1 MENRNLSIIFG
12 AGLVLT
18 AAVWG
23 FAFVVVK
30 DSLDFVGP
38 TWMVA
43 IRFSI
48 AAVCFGL
55 IFIKRFKNVNKDVFI
70 HGCFLGVLLFLGY
83 LTQTIG
89 CKFTTAGKN
98 AFLTTFY
105 VILVP
110 LIGWPVFKKRPGWY
124 VWAAAIVAL
133 AGIGLLALD
142 GEKAWYIMN
151 RGDALTLI
159 CGIFFALHI
168 IAGSFFVKK
177 EDVILLTF
185 FQFAASGILGF
196 MLAPFLDG
204 NFDASL
210 VKNSSVVVSMLYLGI
225 FSSMVCFVLQN
236 VGLKYV
242 PSALASLFLSLES
255 VFGVL
260 SSCIFLGERLSLKM
274 LIGCSLIFSAI
285 VLAEVIPNI
294 RRKWLT

>member
-1 MENRNLSIIFG
+1 MEKSELSIIFG

-18 AAVWG
+18 AAIWG

-43 IRFSI
+43 IRFTI

-55 IFIKRFKNVNKDVFI
+55 IFIKRFQHLNKDIFF

-89 CKFTTAGKN
+89 CNFTTAGKN

-110 LIGWPVFKKRPGWY
+110 LIGWPVFKKKPLWY
-124 VWAAAIVAL
+124 VWVAAAVAL
-133 AGIGLLALD
+133 TGIGLLALD
-142 GEKAWYIMN
+142 GDGAWYIMN
-151 RGDALTLI
+151 RGDVLTLI

-185 FQFAASGILGF
+185 FQFAASGVLGF
-196 MLAPFLDG
+196 VTAPFLDG
-204 NFDASL
+204 NFDISL
-210 VKNSSVVVSMLYLGI
+210 IKNSTVVVSMLYLGI

-260 SSCIFLGERLSLKM
+260 CSCIFLGERLTPKM
-274 LIGCSLIFSAI
+274 FVGCALIFCAI
-285 VLAEVIPNI
+285 VLAEVIPNL
-294 RRKWLT
+294 RQDKK

>member
-55 IFIKRFKNVNKDVFI
+55 IFIKRFKNVNKNVFI

-124 VWAAAIVAL
+124 VWAAAVVAL

-185 FQFAASGILGF
+185 FQFATSGILGF

-274 LIGCSLIFSAI
+274 LVGCSLIFSAI

-294 RRKWLT
+294 RRK

>member
-1 MENRNLSIIFG
+1 
-12 AGLVLT
+12 
-18 AAVWG
+18 
-23 FAFVVVK
+23 
-30 DSLDFVGP
+30 
-38 TWMVA
+38 MVA
-43 IRFSI
+43 IRFTI

-55 IFIKRFKNVNKDVFI
+55 IFIKRFQHLNKDIFF

-89 CKFTTAGKN
+89 CNFTTAGKN

-110 LIGWPVFKKRPGWY
+110 LIGWPVFKKKPLWY
-124 VWAAAIVAL
+124 VWVAAAVAL
-133 AGIGLLALD
+133 TGIGLLALD
-142 GEKAWYIMN
+142 GDGAWYIMN
-151 RGDALTLI
+151 RGDVLTLI

-185 FQFAASGILGF
+185 FQFAASGVLGF
-196 MLAPFLDG
+196 LTAPFLDG
-204 NFDASL
+204 NFDVSL
-210 VKNSSVVVSMLYLGI
+210 IKNSTVVVSMLYLGI

-260 SSCIFLGERLSLKM
+260 CSCIFLGERLTLKM
-274 LIGCSLIFSAI
+274 FVGCALIFCAI
-285 VLAEVIPNI
+285 VLAEVIPNL
-294 RRKWLT
+294 KQDKK

>member
-55 IFIKRFKNVNKDVFI
+55 IFIKRFKNVNKNVFI

-274 LIGCSLIFSAI
+274 LVGCSLIFSAI

-294 RRKWLT
+294 RRK

>member
-1 MENRNLSIIFG
+1 MEKSELSIIFG

-18 AAVWG
+18 AAIWG

-30 DSLDFVGP
+30 DSLAFVGP

-43 IRFSI
+43 IRFTI

-55 IFIKRFKNVNKDVFI
+55 IFIKRFQHLNKDIFF

-89 CKFTTAGKN
+89 CNFTTAGKN

-110 LIGWPVFKKRPGWY
+110 LIGWPVFKKKPLWY
-124 VWAAAIVAL
+124 VWVAAAVAL
-133 AGIGLLALD
+133 TGIGLLALD
-142 GEKAWYIMN
+142 GDGAWYIMN
-151 RGDALTLI
+151 RGDVLTLI

-185 FQFAASGILGF
+185 FQFAASGVLGF
-196 MLAPFLDG
+196 LTAPFLDG
-204 NFDASL
+204 NFDVSL
-210 VKNSSVVVSMLYLGI
+210 IKNSTVVVSMLYLGI

-260 SSCIFLGERLSLKM
+260 CSCIFLGERLTLKM
-274 LIGCSLIFSAI
+274 FVGCALIFCAI
-285 VLAEVIPNI
+285 VLAEVIPNL
-294 RRKWLT
+294 KQDKK

>member
-18 AAVWG
+18 AALWG

-55 IFIKRFKNVNKDVFI
+55 IFIKRFKNVNKNVFI

-124 VWAAAIVAL
+124 VWAAAVVAL

-185 FQFAASGILGF
+185 FQFATSGILGF

-274 LIGCSLIFSAI
+274 LVGCSLIFSAI

-294 RRKWLT
+294 RRK

>member
-18 AAVWG
+18 AALWG

-55 IFIKRFKNVNKDVFI
+55 IFIKRFKNVNKNVFI

-124 VWAAAIVAL
+124 VWAAAVVAL

-274 LIGCSLIFSAI
+274 LVGCSLIFSAI

-294 RRKWLT
+294 RRK

>member
-18 AAVWG
+18 AALWG

-55 IFIKRFKNVNKDVFI
+55 IFIKRFKNVNRDVFI

-124 VWAAAIVAL
+124 VWAAAVVAL

-274 LIGCSLIFSAI
+274 LVGCSLIFSAI

-294 RRKWLT
+294 RRK